1 MEKEKMEEK
10 NIKSYLLFLTSVL
23 IFGTIGIFRRYI
35 PLSSGMLAF
44 SRGLLGSLV
53 LGTVIFIRKKQ
64 NREKQKHTGLDKK
77 TIGLLAVIGVMTGVN
92 WILLFEAY
100 NYTSIATATMC
111 YYMEPT
117 IIILLSPI
125 LFKEHL
131 TARKLA
137 CAGTAVIG
145 MIFVSGVLE
154 GDGIGL
160 ADGLGILFGLGA
172 AVLYAVV
179 VMLNKKVQV
188 DDVYKKTM
196 IQLMAAVIILSPYLL
211 LTEDFSAIHLDMTA
225 VIMVLIVGI
234 VHTGI
239 AYAMYY
245 SSINGLKA
253 QSIAVLSYLDPAF
266 ALILSAVVLHESMSM
281 LSIAGALFIIGSAVV
296 SER

>member
-1 MEKEKMEEK
+1 MEEK
-10 NIKSYLLFLTSVL
+10 NIRSYLLFLTSVL

-44 SRGLLGSLV
+44 SRGFLGSLV
-53 LGTVIFIRKKQ
+53 LGIVILIRKRKNGGQ
-64 NREKQKHTGLDKK
+64 KK
-77 TIGLLAVIGVMTGVN
+77 TTPDRKTLGLLALIGVMTGAN

-117 IIILLSPI
+117 IIILMSPL
-125 LFKEHL
+125 LFKERL

-137 CAGTAVIG
+137 CAALAVVG

-160 ADGLGILFGLGA
+160 SDGLGILFGFGA

-179 VMLNKKVQV
+179 VMLNKKVQT
-188 DDVYKKTM
+188 DDVYEKTM
-196 IQLMAAVIILSPYLL
+196 IQLVAAVIILTPYLL
-211 LTEDFSAIHLDMTA
+211 LTEDFSSIRLDMTA
-225 VIMVLIVGI
+225 VLMVLILGI

-266 ALILSAVVLHESMSM
+266 ALLLSAVVLHESMSM
-281 LSIAGALFIIGSAVV
+281 LGITGALLIIGSAVV

>member
-1 MEKEKMEEK
+1 MEKK

-44 SRGLLGSLV
+44 SRGLLGSMV
-53 LGTVIFIRKKQ
+53 LEGVILIRKKR
-64 NREKQKHTGLDKK
+64 NSSGMKERLDKR
-77 TIGLLAVIGVMTGVN
+77 TVCLLALIGVMTGAN

-117 IIILLSPI
+117 IIILMSPF
-125 LFKEHL
+125 LFKERL
-131 TARKLA
+131 TARKLS
-137 CAGTAVIG
+137 CAALAVVG
-145 MIFVSGVLE
+145 MVFVSGVLDGE
-154 GDGIGL
+154 GIGRS
-160 ADGLGILFGLGA
+160 DGLGILFGLGA

-179 VMLNKKVQV
+179 VMLNKKVQT
-188 DDVYKKTM
+188 DDVYEKTM
-196 IQLMAAVIILSPYLL
+196 VQLLAAVILLTPYLL
-211 LTEDFSAIHLDMTA
+211 VTEDFSSIRLDMTA

-245 SSINGLKA
+245 SSINGLTA

-266 ALILSAVVLHESMSM
+266 ALILSAVVLHENMSV
-281 LSIAGALFIIGSAVV
+281 SGVIGALLIIGSAVV
-296 SER
+296 SESA

>member
-1 MEKEKMEEK
+1 MEEK

-44 SRGLLGSLV
+44 SRGLLGSMV
-53 LGTVIFIRKKQ
+53 LGGVILIRKKR
-64 NREKQKHTGLDKK
+64 NSSGMKERLDKR
-77 TIGLLAVIGVMTGVN
+77 TVCLLALIGVMTGAN

-117 IIILLSPI
+117 IIILMSPF
-125 LFKEHL
+125 LFKERL
-131 TARKLA
+131 TARKLS
-137 CAGTAVIG
+137 CAALAVVG
-145 MIFVSGVLE
+145 MVFVSGVLDGE
-154 GDGIGL
+154 GIGRS
-160 ADGLGILFGLGA
+160 DGLGILFGLGA

-179 VMLNKKVQV
+179 VMLNKKVQT
-188 DDVYKKTM
+188 DDVYEKTM
-196 IQLMAAVIILSPYLL
+196 VQLLTAVILLTPYLL
-211 LTEDFSAIHLDMTA
+211 VTEDFSSIRLDMTA

-245 SSINGLKA
+245 SSINGLRA

-266 ALILSAVVLHESMSM
+266 ALILSAVVLHENMSV
-281 LSIAGALFIIGSAVV
+281 SGVIGALLIIGSAVV
-296 SER
+296 SEST